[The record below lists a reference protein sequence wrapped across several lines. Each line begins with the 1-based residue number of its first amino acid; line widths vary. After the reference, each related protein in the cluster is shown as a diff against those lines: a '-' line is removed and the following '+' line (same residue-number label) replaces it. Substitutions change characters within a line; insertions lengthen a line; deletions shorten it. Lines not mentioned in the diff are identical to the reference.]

1 MVYIIFYIMTEE
13 KTVEKKTV
21 KIPNPVT
28 VKKFAEILDLSVSA
42 VITELMKNGIM
53 ATINEEID
61 FDTASIIAQDLGYIT
76 EEDLDVSEGEAIT
89 LEKLIDICKKEQ
101 SSNEKLP
108 SRAPIVTILGH
119 VDHGKTTLLD
129 TIRKGNVAAH
139 EAGGITQ
146 HISAYQVK
154 KKGEMITFVDTP
166 GHEAFSAMR
175 ERGVSIA
182 DIAILVVAADDGV
195 RPQTK
200 EVITYLKEKK
210 IPTIVA
216 INKIDKPEA
225 NSQRVKQ
232 ELAELEI
239 VIEEWGGDVIANE
252 ISAKKNIGIKELLDS
267 ILLVSEV
274 LELKASRKNNGMG
287 VVLESHLDPKAGPIS
302 TVLIRTG
309 ILKVG
314 QDIVIGKTFGRI
326 KRMEDFTGKQ
336 IESAGPSEPVVI
348 MGINGT
354 PEVNDIIQVAEKET
368 VLKMKSKGGFGS
380 SVGRNVI
387 RNKKD
392 LYQNLDNDQ
401 LKRLSIIIKSDVPG
415 SLEAIDQLLSAIK
428 SEEVILEYV
437 NTGVGNITES
447 DVKLAESTGAIIFG
461 FSVTATT
468 VAKRMAEKSNV
479 IIKSFNVI
487 YELVEEVKSDMA
499 DLLPPEI
506 VRTDFG
512 RMKILAIFK
521 NGKTDM
527 IVGGKVIEGKIVRKS
542 LIEVMREK
550 EIVGKGVLENLQ
562 QNKKPTDEVKSGNEC
577 GVTFAGGTR
586 LMIGDVLYS
595 YKEEEV
601 KRKL

>member
-1 MVYIIFYIMTEE
+1 MAEE
-13 KTVEKKTV
+13 KSAELKTV

-28 VKKFAEILDLSVSA
+28 VKKFADILDLSVSA
-42 VITELMKNGIM
+42 VITELMRNGIM

-61 FDTASIIAQDLGYIT
+61 FDTASIIAQDLGFET
-76 EEDLDVSEGEAIT
+76 EEDLEMGDGEAIT

-101 SSNEKLP
+101 ESKEFLP
-108 SRAPIVTILGH
+108 PRAPIVTILGH

-129 TIRKGNVAAH
+129 TIRKGNVAAG

-154 KKGEMITFVDTP
+154 KRGEIITFIDTP

-182 DIAILVVAADDGV
+182 DVAILVVAADDGV
-195 RPQTK
+195 RPQTR

-216 INKIDKPEA
+216 INKIDKPDA
-225 NSQRVKQ
+225 NAQRVKQ
-232 ELAELEI
+232 ELAELDI
-239 VIEEWGGDVIANE
+239 VIEEWGGEVIANE

-274 LELKASRKNNGMG
+274 LELKASRKNNGLG
-287 VVLESHLDPKAGPIS
+287 VVLESHLDPKVGPIS
-302 TVLIRTG
+302 TILIKTG
-309 ILKVG
+309 TLKVG
-314 QDIVIGKTFGRI
+314 QDIVIGKNFGRI

-336 IESAGPSEPVVI
+336 INSAGPSEPVVI

-354 PEVNDIIQVAEKET
+354 PEVNDIIQVADKET
-368 VLKMKSKGGFGS
+368 ISKIKNRGGLGAS
-380 SVGRNVI
+380 NGRSAI
-387 RNKKD
+387 KTKKD

-401 LKRLSIIIKSDVPG
+401 IKKFSVIIKADVPG
-415 SLEAIDQLLSAIK
+415 SLEAIDQILSTIQ
-428 SEEVILEYV
+428 SDEVVLEYV

-447 DVKLAESTGAIIFG
+447 DIKLAESSNAVIFG
-461 FSVTATT
+461 FNVTATT
-468 VAKRMAEKSNV
+468 VAKRMAEKSGV
-479 IIKSFNVI
+479 IIKPFNII
-487 YELVEEVKSDMA
+487 YELVEVIKNDMA

-527 IVGGKVIEGKIVRKS
+527 IVGGKVIEGKIVKKS
-542 LIEVMREK
+542 LIEVNRDK
-550 EIVGKGVLENLQ
+550 EVIGKGVLENLQ
-562 QNKKPTDEVKSGNEC
+562 QNKKPAEEVKSGNEC
-577 GVTFAGGTR
+577 GVTFVGGTK
-586 LMIGDVLYS
+586 LMVDDILYS

-601 KRKL
+601 RRKL

>member
-1 MVYIIFYIMTEE
+1 MAEE
-13 KTVEKKTV
+13 KSAELKTV

-28 VKKFAEILDLSVSA
+28 VKKFADILDLSVSA
-42 VITELMKNGIM
+42 VITELMRNGIM

-61 FDTASIIAQDLGYIT
+61 FDTASIIAQDLGFET
-76 EEDLDVSEGEAIT
+76 EEDLEMGDGEAIT

-101 SSNEKLP
+101 ESKEFLP
-108 SRAPIVTILGH
+108 PRAPIVTILGH

-129 TIRKGNVAAH
+129 TIRKGNVAAG

-154 KKGEMITFVDTP
+154 KRGEIITFIDTP

-182 DIAILVVAADDGV
+182 DVAILVVAADDGV
-195 RPQTK
+195 RPQTR

-216 INKIDKPEA
+216 INKIDKPDA
-225 NSQRVKQ
+225 NAQRVKQ
-232 ELAELEI
+232 ELAELDI
-239 VIEEWGGDVIANE
+239 VIEEWGGEVFANE

-274 LELKASRKNNGMG
+274 LELKASRKNNGLG
-287 VVLESHLDPKAGPIS
+287 VVLESHLDPKVGPIS
-302 TVLIRTG
+302 TILIKTG
-309 ILKVG
+309 TLKVG
-314 QDIVIGKTFGRI
+314 QDIVIGKNFGRI

-336 IESAGPSEPVVI
+336 INSAGPSEPVVI

-354 PEVNDIIQVAEKET
+354 PEVNDIIQVADKET
-368 VLKMKSKGGFGS
+368 ISKIKNRGGLGAS
-380 SVGRNVI
+380 NGRSAI
-387 RNKKD
+387 KTKKD

-401 LKRLSIIIKSDVPG
+401 IKKFSVIIKADVPG
-415 SLEAIDQLLSAIK
+415 SLEAIDQILSTIQ
-428 SEEVILEYV
+428 SDEVVLEYV

-447 DVKLAESTGAIIFG
+447 DIKLAESSNAVIFG
-461 FSVTATT
+461 FNVTATT
-468 VAKRMAEKSNV
+468 VAKRMAEKSGV
-479 IIKSFNVI
+479 IIKPFNII
-487 YELVEEVKSDMA
+487 YELVEVIKNDMA

-521 NGKTDM
+521 NGKADM
-527 IVGGKVIEGKIVRKS
+527 IVGGKVIEGKIVKKS
-542 LIEVMREK
+542 LIEVNRDK
-550 EIVGKGVLENLQ
+550 EVIGKGVLENLQ
-562 QNKKPTDEVKSGNEC
+562 QNKKPAEEVKSGNEC
-577 GVTFAGGTR
+577 GVTFFGGTK
-586 LMIGDVLYS
+586 LMVGDILYS

-601 KRKL
+601 RRKL

>member
-1 MVYIIFYIMTEE
+1 MTEE
-13 KTVEKKTV
+13 KSAESKTV

-42 VITELMKNGIM
+42 VITELMRNGIM

-61 FDTASIIAQDLGYIT
+61 FDTASIIAQDLGFET
-76 EEDLDVSEGEAIT
+76 EEDLEIGDGEAIT

-101 SSNEKLP
+101 ESKEVLSP
-108 SRAPIVTILGH
+108 RAPIVTILGH

-129 TIRKGNVAAH
+129 TIRKGNVAAG

-154 KKGEMITFVDTP
+154 KRGEVITFIDTP

-182 DIAILVVAADDGV
+182 DVAILVVAADDGV
-195 RPQTK
+195 RPQTR

-216 INKIDKPEA
+216 INKIDKPDA
-225 NSQRVKQ
+225 NAQRVKQ
-232 ELAELEI
+232 ELAELDI
-239 VIEEWGGDVIANE
+239 VIEEWGGEVIANE

-274 LELKASRKNNGMG
+274 LELKASRKNNGLG
-287 VVLESHLDPKAGPIS
+287 VVLESHLDPKVGPIS
-302 TVLIRTG
+302 TILIKTG
-309 ILKVG
+309 TLKVG
-314 QDIVIGKTFGRI
+314 QDIVIGKNFGRI
-326 KRMEDFTGKQ
+326 KRMEDFNGKQ
-336 IESAGPSEPVVI
+336 INSAGPSEPVVI

-354 PEVNDIIQVAEKET
+354 PEVNDIIQVADKET
-368 VLKMKSKGGFGS
+368 ISKIKNRGGLGVS
-380 SVGRNVI
+380 NGRSAI
-387 RNKKD
+387 KTKKD

-401 LKRLSIIIKSDVPG
+401 IKKLSVIIKADVPG
-415 SLEAIDQLLSAIK
+415 SLEAIDQILSTIQ
-428 SEEVILEYV
+428 SDEVMLEYV

-447 DVKLAESTGAIIFG
+447 DIKLAESSGAIIFG
-461 FSVTATT
+461 FNVTATT
-468 VAKRMAEKSNV
+468 VAKRMAEKSGV
-479 IIKSFNVI
+479 TIKPFNII
-487 YELVEEVKSDMA
+487 YEMVEAVKNDMA

-527 IVGGKVIEGKIVRKS
+527 IVGGKVIEGKIVKKS
-542 LIEVMREK
+542 LIEVKRAK
-550 EIVGKGVLENLQ
+550 EVVGKGVLENLQ
-562 QNKKPTDEVKSGNEC
+562 QSKKPAEEVKSGNEC
-577 GVTFAGGTR
+577 GVTFVGGTK
-586 LMIGDVLYS
+586 LMVDDILYS

-601 KRKL
+601 RRKL

>member
-1 MVYIIFYIMTEE
+1 MTEV
-13 KTVEKKTV
+13 KTAELKVV

-28 VKKFAEILDLSVSA
+28 VKKFAEILNLSVSA

-61 FDTASIIAQDLGYIT
+61 FDTASIIAQDLGFQT
-76 EEDLDVSEGEAIT
+76 EEDLEIEEGEAIT

-101 SSNEKLP
+101 ETNEVLP
-108 SRAPIVTILGH
+108 TRAPIVTILGH

-129 TIRKGNVAAH
+129 TIRKGNVAAG

-154 KKGEMITFVDTP
+154 KKGQVITFVDTP

-182 DIAILVVAADDGV
+182 DVAILVVAADDGV
-195 RPQTK
+195 RPQTR
-200 EVITYLKEKK
+200 EVINYLKEKK

-225 NSQRVKQ
+225 NPQRVKQ

-239 VIEEWGGDVIANE
+239 VIEEWGGQVIANE
-252 ISAKKNIGIKELLDS
+252 ISAKNNIGIKELLDS

-274 LELKASRKNNGMG
+274 LELKASRKNNGLG

-302 TVLIRTG
+302 TVLIKTG

-368 VLKMKSKGGFGS
+368 VLKMRSKGGFGS
-380 SVGRNVI
+380 TVGRNVI
-387 RNKKD
+387 RSKKD
-392 LYQNLDNDQ
+392 LYQNIDNDQ
-401 LKRLSIIIKSDVPG
+401 LKRLNVIIKADVPG
-415 SLEAIDQLLSAIK
+415 SLEAIDQLLSGIK

-468 VAKRMAEKSNV
+468 VAKRMAEKANV

-487 YELVEEVKSDMA
+487 YELVEVVKNDMA

-512 RMKILAIFK
+512 RLKVLAVFK
-521 NGKTDM
+521 HGKTDM
-527 IVGGKVIEGKIVRKS
+527 IVGGKVIEGKIVKKS
-542 LIEVMREK
+542 LLEVKREK
-550 EIVGKGVLENLQ
+550 EIIGMGVLENLE
-562 QNKKPTDEVKSGNEC
+562 QNKKATDEVKSGNEC
-577 GVTFAGGTR
+577 GVTFAGGTKI
-586 LMIGDVLYS
+586 MVGDVLYS

-601 KRKL
+601 RRKL